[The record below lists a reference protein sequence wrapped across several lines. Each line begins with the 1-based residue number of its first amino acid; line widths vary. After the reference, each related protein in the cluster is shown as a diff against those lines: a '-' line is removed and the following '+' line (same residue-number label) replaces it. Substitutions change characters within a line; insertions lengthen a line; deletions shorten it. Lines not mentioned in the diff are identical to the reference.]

1 MEIEEGNTAITT
13 DNVEQNQE
21 GQDGQEGTDMMTE
34 SSTTTS
40 SSSSSSSASA
50 TTTTNI
56 VQPNQ
61 TLYVHNL
68 KEKTRIEE
76 LKRALYELFSAYGP
90 IYEIVARRS
99 LRMRGQAFII
109 FKELQSATNAMRE
122 LQGMEFLGKNLI
134 IEYAKDKSDFVANLD
149 GTLTQVKAAREERK
163 KKEAKEKAERAELGI
178 EDEEKQKAKKQQ
190 KMFQRLAKV
199 TERNKSLFV
208 SNVADDTNEE
218 EISALFGGFE
228 GFQRVR
234 SVPNMPEI
242 AFVDYNTEYQ
252 AEVALNALQGYK
264 LGSGAL
270 AITYVKK

>member
-1 MEIEEGNTAITT
+1 MAWFI
-13 DNVEQNQE
+13 DY
-21 GQDGQEGTDMMTE
+21 
-34 SSTTTS
+34 
-40 SSSSSSSASA
+40 
-50 TTTTNI
+50 
-56 VQPNQ
+56 PRY
-61 TLYVHNL
+61 TLFVIL
-68 KEKTRIEE
+68 E